1 MDKMK
6 DSGLFIYGKV
16 LSGAL
21 ILSNYV
27 TVQPDNK

>member
-6 DSGLFIYGKV
+6 DIKGIFIYGKV

-27 TVQPDNK
+27 TVQHDN